1 MSVSV
6 FLVYALSLF
15 NLYIW
20 IILPEALSIL
30 WKWDIFM
37 VFLFAPLIWN
47 LKEKNE
53 RANKRTC

>member
-1 MSVSV
+1 MSVGV

-47 LKEKNE
+47 LKEKNDS
-53 RANKRTC
+53 R